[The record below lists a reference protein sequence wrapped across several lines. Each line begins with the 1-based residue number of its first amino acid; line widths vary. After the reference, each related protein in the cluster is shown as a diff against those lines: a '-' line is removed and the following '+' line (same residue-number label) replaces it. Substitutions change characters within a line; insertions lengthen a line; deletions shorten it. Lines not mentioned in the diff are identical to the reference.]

1 MRIPAPRLA
10 RDTVGSLLLLVVLAF
25 AHAAE
30 VGEPLGRVL
39 EQLAKSGLNIVYSTA
54 LVTADMRVLEAPQPG
69 PLVEIARRIL
79 APHGLAL
86 EPVQPGS
93 FVVVRRSI
101 DGDAAIE
108 LVVERADGSPAAGT
122 RVTLQP
128 GGRVAIA
135 DGAGRVRFESLPV
148 GAFDAE
154 GSDATGAAAR
164 FRGIR
169 VHRGERWSGVLR
181 LAGAGEPL
189 TEVSVLASRYRF
201 DQQSRFAP
209 VEFTRED
216 LSALPGLDEDA
227 LRVTRFLPGT
237 ATNGLSAR
245 AHVRGG
251 RTDELG
257 VYFDGV
263 PLFEPFHFK
272 DFQGL
277 LGILDPATI
286 GKLDFWSGVH
296 PARFGGRL
304 SGVLDITPRT
314 WTGADHHEIGMSLLY
329 AHALSQGRL
338 ESHPFEWL
346 VAARKSTIGEI
357 MELAEERSGR
367 PAFLDFL
374 SRLAWRF
381 DDGSDL
387 AAGWLLL
394 NDELTADLSDST
406 ERAHARYRDGTGW
419 LRGTWRIGED
429 AALRGVFSRTE
440 RHTVRTGT
448 LARSGSG
455 TGQLLDRRFM
465 DATTARLEFGARR
478 GRATFTLGAEM
489 MDHDSSYEYRA
500 AAIFDPLL
508 AAALGRPATLT
519 RDLVL
524 EAGGQSWGAYAS
536 ALIVMTP
543 QVVVDLGVRRD
554 EQRFRPRFRASQGS
568 PRVGI
573 EYTPR
578 ADTTLRLSWGQLS
591 QPQRPDEL
599 QVTDGEREFHA
610 VQTATQT
617 VGAIEHHLSN
627 DVSLRIEA
635 FDKRMGSVQPGY
647 ENLLDP
653 VTLLPEIEVD
663 RVRVA
668 PLSSRAYGAE
678 LSMRW
683 EPRRTWSAWLS
694 YSWSEVTDRFAD
706 SRALRTWDQR
716 HAAVTGVS
724 WTRGSWQLSGNAI
737 WHNGWRQNSLVVE
750 AAPGGGA
757 RLVLAP
763 RNADSWADYFSFDA
777 RASWQRALPV
787 GALQVYAELSNATDH
802 ANLCCTGYRIA
813 VPGDPASLTSERSTW
828 LPRYGLLGVT
838 WLLP

>member
-1 MRIPAPRLA
+1 MRIPAPRLV
-10 RDTVGSLLLLVVLAF
+10 RDTVGSLLLLMVLAM
-25 AHAAE
+25 ARAAE
-30 VGEPLGRVL
+30 VGEPLAAAL
-39 EQLAKSGLNIVYSTA
+39 EQLSNSGLNIIYSTA
-54 LVTADMRVLEAPQPG
+54 LVTPDMRVLAPPRPG
-69 PLVEIARRIL
+69 PPAEIAREIL

-86 EPVQPGS
+86 EPVQPGAY
-93 FVVVRRSI
+93 VVVRRSI
-101 DGDAAIE
+101 EGDAAIE
-108 LVVERADGSPAAGT
+108 LVVERADGSPATGA

-128 GGRVAIA
+128 GNRRATA
-135 DGAGRVRFESLPV
+135 DGDGRVRFDSLPV
-148 GAFDAE
+148 GLFDAE
-154 GSDATGAAAR
+154 GIDATGAAGR
-164 FRGIR
+164 YRGIR

-181 LAGAGEPL
+181 LAGTGEPL

-216 LSALPGLDEDA
+216 LSVLPGLDEDA
-227 LRVTRFLPGT
+227 LRVTRYLPGT

-286 GKLDFWSGVH
+286 GQLDFWSGVY

-304 SGVLDITPRT
+304 SGVLDITPRA
-314 WTGADHHEIGMSLLY
+314 WTGADHHEIGVSLLY

-338 ESHPFEWL
+338 ESHPLEWL
-346 VAARKSTIGEI
+346 VAARKSTIEQF
-357 MELAEERSGR
+357 MKLAEERSGE
-367 PAFLDFL
+367 PAFLDVLARL
-374 SRLAWRF
+374 SWHF
-381 DDGSDL
+381 NDGSDL

-394 NDELTADLSDST
+394 NDELTAGLSDSS

-419 LRGTWRIGED
+419 LRGTWRIGEST
-429 AALRGVFSRTE
+429 ALRGVFSRTE

-448 LARSGSG
+448 LTRPGSG
-455 TGQLLDRRFM
+455 AGQLLDRRFM
-465 DATTARLEFGARR
+465 DATTARVEFGAHS

-500 AAIFDPLL
+500 DATFDPLL
-508 AAALGRPATLT
+508 AAALGRPATLA
-519 RDLVL
+519 RHLAFD
-524 EAGGQSWGAYAS
+524 AGGQSWSAYAS
-536 ALIVMTP
+536 AVIAVAP
-543 QVVVDLGVRRD
+543 QVDVDVGIRLDQQRYRPNPRD
-554 EQRFRPRFRASQGS
+554 SQWS
-568 PRVGI
+568 PRIGV

-591 QPQRPDEL
+591 QPERPDEL
-599 QVTDGEREFHA
+599 QATDGEAGFQA
-610 VQTATQT
+610 AQAASQT
-617 VGAIEHHLSN
+617 VGAIEQRLSN

-635 FDKRMGSVQPGY
+635 FDKHVSRVRPGY

-678 LSMRW
+678 LTMRW

-694 YSWSEVTDRFAD
+694 YSWSEVTDRFED

-716 HAAVTGVS
+716 HSAVTGVS

-750 AAPGGGA
+750 AAPGGDA
-757 RLVLAP
+757 RLVLTP
-763 RNADSWADYFSFDA
+763 RNSDSWSDYFSFDA

-802 ANLCCTGYRIA
+802 ANLCCTEYRIG
-813 VPGDPASLTSERSTW
+813 VPGDATSLVGERSTW
-828 LPRYGLLGVT
+828 LPRYVLVGVT
-838 WLLP
+838 WSFP